1 MAIREIRKE
10 GDPVLRRVAKEVTKF
25 TPELKK
31 LARDMADTMYDA
43 DGVGL
48 AAPQIG
54 VSKRIWVIDVGDGLF
69 AMVNPEITLQEG
81 EQIGP
86 EGCLSIPG
94 YSYETS
100 RYEHVICKG
109 YDLDGNE
116 KVVEGNGLLARAL
129 QHETDHLNGILFVD
143 RLRRF
148 VAR

>member
-94 YSYETS
+94 YSYETP

-109 YDLDGNE
+109 FDLDGNE